1 MTEGKVTQWQLNT
14 GYKDGPSDLGGGPGA
29 FYANRYP
36 RLTLG
41 TGNAPGSYGE
51 YGELAGQM
59 RFVERT
65 SPEAR
70 PFHVLRHGALAGRHR
85 GPRRLPE
92 KDWKLSRVFAM
103 AAAVVYAQ
111 TAIREHPERAD
122 ETREMAEAFCDQARL
137 RAERRFHELWTN
149 ADEPNHRL
157 ALHVLKGRHTWLEAG
172 IMDASFGDG
181 PMVPSIESDK
191 GIPAFGK
198 SLYLGDFQRELISP
212 QPELPAE
219 VVEKG
224 ERFLAALRAFLEDN
238 VDPQAIEREGRISD
252 EVVAGLKAVGALGM
266 KVPEQYGGLGLS
278 QVYYNRAMMLAGTCH
293 SSVSTRSNP
302 TPTPPA
308 AGLRGERSTGRA
320 AYAR

>member
-1 MTEGKVTQWQLNT
+1 M
-14 GYKDGPSDLGGGPGA
+14 
-29 FYANRYP
+29 
-36 RLTLG
+36 
-41 TGNAPGSYGE
+41 
-51 YGELAGQM
+51 
-59 RFVERT
+59 
-65 SPEAR
+65 
-70 PFHVLRHGALAGRHR
+70 
-85 GPRRLPE
+85 
-92 KDWKLSRVFAM
+92 
-103 AAAVVYAQ
+103 
-111 TAIREHPERAD
+111 
-122 ETREMAEAFCDQARL
+122 
-137 RAERRFHELWTN
+137 
-149 ADEPNHRL
+149 
-157 ALHVLKGRHTWLEAG
+157 
-172 IMDASFGDG
+172 
-181 PMVPSIESDK
+181 
-191 GIPAFGK
+191 
-198 SLYLGDFQRELISP
+198 ISP

-308 AGLRGERSTGRA
+308 AGLRGGEGSGSTGRA